1 MILYI
6 NGEKV
11 DLLAGQV
18 IAQTKEVNDIGEPQ
32 IRLSNSTN
40 IFKLPKTSNNLRI
53 MQFMSMPGNL
63 SNIPYQKNECSLYS
77 DTGECFIYKGWA
89 RITDSGETFEVY
101 IIDGIADF
109 FKIIENKTLS
119 NLDLSDL
126 QHQKTVENIIATWT
140 EDKPYKYILAD
151 YNGDT
156 GPVNT
161 EVGVMPEVNIDYLA
175 PSVKVSWLW
184 DKIWETYGAFYHGS
198 VFETFNFQELWMT
211 FPKGQ
216 TISGDNDHTIFE
228 SDDYSFI
235 SPTASSNWSARWNS
249 TDVDELAG
257 NFNQIHMKVAESATY
272 RLRVSGKLFG
282 FRGTDESQHL
292 NAYIRVGLNAEEEPN
307 NTDLYIPEF
316 LEVADNIIYGE
327 DFDVLTGT
335 FALEENDTICLIA
348 TKAKSTDPNFSYSG
362 LNNPINELQ
371 VELIRIDPNEID
383 FSDAF
388 KDFNTKDFVR
398 EIFQRFAL
406 TIYKDKY
413 TPDYRFLTLSEQLLN
428 ADTVD
433 WSDKFVRKGT
443 ENYIYGTYAQ
453 RNWLRYNYNDKESTH
468 NDWYIDV
475 ANVNLQDSKD
485 LIKSKIYSPERIDGV
500 YLNETG
506 SKVYKLWDKEIV
518 ENPGP
523 DDEPVKYN
531 PLDKRY
537 YFMRSVQRFG
547 TIKVIS
553 KQLAGLDETTDM
565 YYREN
570 YYKLPFYDI
579 IQEYYAPIQ
588 QILNRAII
596 TDIMLNLSEIDIVN
610 FDFKKLYFF
619 EQLGYYCLMN
629 KIENY
634 IPGRPTKCEVVKVIF
649 SEISSPPQSIKI
661 TKVIT
666 NGLNVSVY
674 FTMAIGVPWITFQYS
689 TNGVSYSSLVFPSS
703 SNPFGYV
710 LSPGTNYIRI
720 KAGSD
725 FSNVVQF
732 SLPSNTTIIP

>member
-1 MILYI
+1 MGLILYI
-6 NGEKV
+6 NSKKIDLASGE
-11 DLLAGQV
+11 V

-40 IFKLPKTSNNLRI
+40 RFRLPKTSNNLKAFD
-53 MQFMSMPGNL
+53 FMSISGNQ
-63 SNIPYQKNECSLYS
+63 SDIPYQKNECSLYS

-89 RITDSGETFEVY
+89 TIRDTGDYYEVY
-101 IIDGIADF
+101 IIDGIKDF

-119 NLDLSDL
+119 DLDLSEL
-126 QHQKTVENIIATWT
+126 QHQKTVENIIATWN

-184 DKIWETYGAFYHGS
+184 DKIWGTYGAFYHGS

-211 FPKGQ
+211 YPKGQ
-216 TISGDNDHTIFE
+216 TITGDNDHNIFV
-228 SDDYSFI
+228 SDDFEKHNVNTNFYF
-235 SPTASSNWSARWNS
+235 AKWNS
-249 TDVDELAG
+249 STVNELESLIE
-257 NFNQIHMKVAESATY
+257 NIHMQVSTTATY
-272 RLRVSGKLFG
+272 KVRVRGKLFG
-282 FRGTDESQHL
+282 FRGVDTSQPRDARIYL
-292 NAYIRVGLNAEEEPN
+292 GKNGQGKPGN
-307 NTDLYIPEF
+307 NYNYIPVFVEIANN
-316 LEVADNIIYGE
+316 VPHGQ
-327 DFDVLTGT
+327 DFEYVSETT
-335 FALEENDTICLIA
+335 FSMEELDTVCLLI
-348 TKAKSTDPNFSYSG
+348 TQYYPNQESYTLING
-362 LNNPINELQ
+362 YPNELEI
-371 VELIRIDPNEID
+371 ELIRIDPNDID

-428 ADTVD
+428 ADTID
-433 WSDKFVRKGT
+433 WTNKFVRKYS
-443 ENYIYGTYAQ
+443 ENYNFMNYAQ

-475 ANVNLQDSKD
+475 VNVNLPENKD

-596 TDIMLNLSEIDIVN
+596 TEIFLNLSEIDIVN

-661 TKVIT
+661 TKVVTSGFNIT
-666 NGLNVSVY
+666 VY
-674 FTMAIGVPWITFQYS
+674 YTMAVGIPWLTFQYS
-689 TNGVSYSSLVFPSS
+689 TNGDSYSSLVFPST

-725 FSNVVQF
+725 LSNVVQF
-732 SLPSNTTIIP
+732 TLPSNETIIP